1 MTKKSMTTVSDIVL
15 IHLEDRPLAYAR
27 VEDIEPDVKQGWFR
41 ITLLVLQIPPPPA
54 VVTWILRDSYIGG
67 EEYTM
72 GGRRMRLEKVVA
84 PKLLKNDSEEPA
96 PPPGPGKSTSEKTDS
111 PRKSKVIS
119 LADLK
124 KSSRQ
129 P

>member
-15 IHLEDRPLAYAR
+15 VYLEDRPLAYAR

-54 VVTWILRDSYIGG
+54 VVTWILRDSYIDG
-67 EEYTM
+67 EEYSM

-84 PKLLKNDSEEPA
+84 PKLSGHDGQGPA
-96 PPPGPGKSTSEKTDS
+96 PPPGPEEPASEKTDS
-111 PRKSKVIS
+111 PRKPKVIS
-119 LADLK
+119 FADLK
-124 KSSRQ
+124 KSPRQ

>member
-41 ITLLVLQIPPPPA
+41 ITLLILQMPPPPA
-54 VVTWILRDSYIGG
+54 VVTWILRDSYIDG

-84 PKLLKNDSEEPA
+84 PKLFGHDGQEPA
-96 PPPGPGKSTSEKTDS
+96 PSPGSGKSSSEKTDS
-111 PRKSKVIS
+111 PGKPKVIS
-119 LADLK
+119 FADLK
-124 KSSRQ
+124 KSPRQ